1 MHLSHLISSISSD
14 QIDRVGEKV
23 KNTLFSFHK
32 ASIGT
37 SDAYCFLR
45 VGLGGF
51 ENVGCTL
58 RDLQNYH
65 GKLRCPIKSSDA
77 QMFVDQLSKKAL
89 ANPAFYFDYI
99 IDEKGRLVH
108 AFWSDATCRK
118 NYSHFGM

>member
-65 GKLRCPIKSSDA
+65 GKLRCSIKSSDA
-77 QMFVDQLSKKAL
+77 QMFVDQLRKKAL
-89 ANPAFYFDYI
+89 ANPAD
-99 IDEKGRLVH
+99 
-108 AFWSDATCRK
+108 RK
-118 NYSHFGM
+118 SVV